1 MLTIEMCETMQRKIE
16 ERMIALFPEDMKDSQ
31 ATQNLIRVAVAAAVA
46 AIQEYDN
53 IQTLKKRD

>member
-1 MLTIEMCETMQRKIE
+1 MLTIETCETMQRKIE

-53 IQTLKKRD
+53 IQTLKKHD